1 MSSANE
7 PSDPDRGTDWRKGA
21 MLLGL
26 LVTYQLALHFAVSAD
41 PGSGLG
47 EFLTIGPI
55 AAGTV
60 WFCGRTWRG
69 RLLTAVPVVIAVAGW
84 IAWRAAGADPTI
96 VYLLPH
102 VGTYLFLLWFFGHT
116 LAPGNRP
123 LVTRLAQM
131 VHGTLPGSIEDYTR
145 RVTVAWCVFFGGM
158 ALASLLLYLF
168 APLSAWSFFANLLNL
183 PLVVAM
189 FLGEYA
195 YRVLRFPDF
204 SHSSIRD
211 MIRAIRKY
219 GSGPTPGG

>member
-7 PSDPDRGTDWRKGA
+7 PPDADRGTDWRKGA
-21 MLLGL
+21 VLVGL
-26 LVTYQLALHFAVSAD
+26 LVAYQLALHFAVSTD

-47 EFLTIGPI
+47 ELLTIGPMAV
-55 AAGTV
+55 AAV

-69 RLLTAVPVVIAVAGW
+69 RLLIVVPVVIAVAGW
-84 IAWRAAGADPTI
+84 IAWRAAGADPSI
-96 VYLLPH
+96 VYLLSH

-116 LAPGNRP
+116 LAPGSRP

-131 VHGTLPGSIEDYTR
+131 VHGTLPGPIEGYTR
-145 RVTVAWCVFFGGM
+145 RVTAAWCVFFAGM
-158 ALASLLLYLF
+158 ALASLLLYQF
-168 APLSAWSFFANLLNL
+168 ASLAAWSVFANLLSL

-195 YRVLRFPDF
+195 YRLQRFPDF

-211 MIRAIRKY
+211 MIHAIRKH
-219 GSGPTPGG
+219 GSGQTPGA